1 MHLCL
6 PESLSCRKEQGRYYD
21 QLLGDCIS
29 CASICGRHPKQCTHF
44 CENKF
49 RSQVNLPPEVRR
61 QRTGEAST
69 RADNLGRYQ
78 GPEHRGSDVGPGK
91 PPKVGLR
98 GVQGSEW
105 VEGRHQA
112 SIRRGCKA
120 GSPVQANGQKPGG
133 WGDHHRIEKKN

>member
-1 MHLCL
+1 M
-6 PESLSCRKEQGRYYD
+6 
-21 QLLGDCIS
+21 
-29 CASICGRHPKQCTHF
+29 
-44 CENKF
+44 
-49 RSQVNLPPEVRR
+49 NLPPEVRR
-61 QRTGEAST
+61 QRTGDAST

-133 WGDHHRIEKKN
+133 WGDHYRIEKKNYKQSLQKSVGKKEAKEEKRPDSWESHNGG